1 MEDIL
6 NKKTLRLE
14 DIPVMSF
21 GKYMIETLRKY
32 GDEEALVSK
41 IVRIIGPRREKP
53 LSRGFTNNTG
63 ADQPAHPRSLISAF
77 LFAFW
82 KVSYVN
88 LLQAKFQFSS

>member
-41 IVRIIGPRREKP
+41 IVSIYYP
-53 LSRGFTNNTG
+53 LYTG
-63 ADQPAHPRSLISAF
+63 NP
-77 LFAFW
+77 
-82 KVSYVN
+82 
-88 LLQAKFQFSS
+88 